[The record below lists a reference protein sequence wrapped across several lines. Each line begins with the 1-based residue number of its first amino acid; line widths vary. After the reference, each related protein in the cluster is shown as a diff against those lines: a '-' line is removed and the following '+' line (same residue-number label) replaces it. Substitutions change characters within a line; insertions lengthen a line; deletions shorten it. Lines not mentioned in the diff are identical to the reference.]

1 MMNSTQAVFS
11 VALTSLA
18 MGTADPVL
26 LGTAAIASQFPD
38 LDTSKSWIGR
48 LPPLTLVS
56 RWIEKRYSHRTLTHS
71 FLFSLG
77 LAVATFPIA
86 LWNQPLWI
94 ALNLG
99 YFLGWYADNFTKQG
113 VCAFFP
119 HPGRLVT
126 PGNPRLRLSTGS
138 SAEYFLLAILV
149 CVAIAIIN
157 LNTSGGILKAFNQ
170 TLGLSSGAVEIVAAE
185 QNQYLLMAQI
195 NGRNTLT
202 QQAVQGQFEV
212 VQPLTQTDLL
222 VKDSQGRLY
231 RAGETQ
237 ESQILIT
244 QVQVQR
250 RGNVKQ
256 TVREIRLEDE
266 AISEALSRIPQSEF
280 PTERLRQ
287 RIYLSGLLTVED
299 AEDLVPPNYP
309 DRFNSIRVQ
318 PGSGIASVHLEA
330 ASPADVIRVLG
341 DYSASGSLIVRSI
354 HVQS

>member
-18 MGTADPVL
+18 MGTADPAL

-48 LPPLTLVS
+48 IPPLILIS

-77 LAVATFPIA
+77 LAIVTLPIA
-86 LWNQPLWI
+86 LWNQSLWI

-138 SAEYFLLAILV
+138 PAEYFLMMLLV
-149 CVAIAIIN
+149 CGAIAIIN

-195 NGRNTLT
+195 KGRNTLT

-250 RGNVKQ
+250 RA
-256 TVREIRLEDE
+256 TVTQSVQEIRLEDE
-266 AISEALSRIPQSEF
+266 SIAEALSRFPQTS
-280 PTERLRQ
+280 
-287 RIYLSGLLTVED
+287 RIYISGLLTVED
-299 AEDLVPPNYP
+299 AEDLLPPNYP

-330 ASPADVIRVLG
+330 ASPADVVRVLG

-354 HVQS
+354 YVQP

>member
-26 LGTAAIASQFPD
+26 LGTAAIS
-38 LDTSKSWIGR
+38 
-48 LPPLTLVS
+48 
-56 RWIEKRYSHRTLTHS
+56 
-71 FLFSLG
+71 
-77 LAVATFPIA
+77 
-86 LWNQPLWI
+86 
-94 ALNLG
+94 
-99 YFLGWYADNFTKQG
+99 
-113 VCAFFP
+113 
-119 HPGRLVT
+119 
-126 PGNPRLRLSTGS
+126 
-138 SAEYFLLAILV
+138 
-149 CVAIAIIN
+149 IIN

-195 NGRNTLT
+195 KGRNTLT

-237 ESQILIT
+237 ECQILIS
-244 QVQVQR
+244 QVQMQRLGMVKPSVQ
-250 RGNVKQ
+250 
-256 TVREIRLEDE
+256 EIRLEDE
-266 AISEALSRIPQSEF
+266 SITDAIAQLPQSG
-280 PTERLRQ
+280 RVY
-287 RIYLSGLLTVED
+287 ISGLLTVED

-318 PGSGIASVHLEA
+318 PGSGIASVHLQA
-330 ASPADVIRVLG
+330 ASPAEVIRVLG
-341 DYSASGSLIVRSI
+341 DYSASGSLITTKSVK
-354 HVQS
+354 

>member
-18 MGTADPVL
+18 MGTADPML

-48 LPPLTLVS
+48 LPPLTLMS
-56 RWIEKRYSHRTLTHS
+56 QWIEKRYSHRTLTHS

-77 LAVATFPIA
+77 LAVATFPISF
-86 LWNQPLWI
+86 WNQSLWI

-119 HPGRLVT
+119 HSGRLVT

-138 SAEYFLLAILV
+138 SAEYFLLAVLV

-195 NGRNTLT
+195 KGRNTLT

-237 ESQILIT
+237 ESQIMIT

-250 RGNVKQ
+250 QGTVKQ
-256 TVREIRLEDE
+256 SVREIRLEDE
-266 AISEALSRIPQSEF
+266 AIAEALSRIPKSD
-280 PTERLRQ
+280 RV
-287 RIYLSGLLTVED
+287 YLSGLLTVED

-330 ASPADVIRVLG
+330 ANPTEVIRILG

-354 HVQS
+354 HVQP